1 MNHTANPG
9 ASRKVYEKPSDWTL
23 MSPIFSS
30 HIKRIG
36 VLRTFAGGLPMYT
49 CIPALVVLHLT
60 SVVLAYQWLI
70 TPLLKTPKVRWRD
83 YVIIDRHRIE
93 GMNFF
98 DKFNCM
104 FCGYA
109 NGLTTM
115 ANVEI
120 DHFSKVNLS
129 ELSWWR
135 KALASLLIIP
145 FLPLVIF
152 FELNFQIIYN
162 VLVATPLGMHRISM
176 DAAQRILSAEKYA
189 NQYPLFAR
197 VPTYM
202 AKSVVFRFAMGL
214 EQIESSWCPLKHLE
228 RREGVVY
235 PSHHDKFFGP
245 GQLEEMREVLSTRGT
260 VSDRLPKY

>member
-1 MNHTANPG
+1 MNTVAE
-9 ASRKVYEKPSDWTL
+9 RKVYEKPTDWTL

-36 VLRTFAGGLPMYT
+36 ILRTFAGGLPMYT
-49 CIPALVVLHLT
+49 CIPALVILHLT
-60 SVVLAYQWLI
+60 TCVLAYQWLI
-70 TPLLKTPKVRWRD
+70 APLLKTRKVRFRD

-109 NGLTTM
+109 NGLTTL

-120 DHFSKVNLS
+120 DSVSKADLAA
-129 ELSWWR
+129 LPFWR
-135 KALASLLIIP
+135 KALATLLMIP
-145 FLPLVIF
+145 FVPLVIF

-162 VLVATPLGMHRISM
+162 LLVSTPLGMHRISM
-176 DAAQRILSAEKYA
+176 KEANQVLENDGYA
-189 NQYPLFAR
+189 KQYPLLTRIPAL
-197 VPTYM
+197 M
-202 AKSVVFRFAMGL
+202 AKSVLFRFSMGL

-228 RREGVVY
+228 LREGVVY
-235 PSHHDKFFGP
+235 PSHHSKFFGP
-245 GQLEEMREVLSTRGT
+245 HQLEEMRQVLSTRGT

>member
-1 MNHTANPG
+1 MATNTATE
-9 ASRKVYEKPSDWTL
+9 RKVYEKPTDWTL

-36 VLRTFAGGLPMYT
+36 ILRTFAGGLPMYT

-60 SVVLAYQWLI
+60 ACVLAYQWLI
-70 TPLLKTPKVRWRD
+70 TPLMRTKKVRFRD

-109 NGLTTM
+109 NGLTTL

-120 DHFSKVNLS
+120 DNFSKVDLNALP
-129 ELSWWR
+129 LWR
-135 KALASLLIIP
+135 KVLASLLIIP
-145 FLPLVIF
+145 FVPLLAF

-162 VLVATPLGMHRISM
+162 VLVSTPLGMHRISM
-176 DAAQRILSAEKYA
+176 NEA
-189 NQYPLFAR
+189 NQVLEKEQYAKQYPAFAR
-197 VPTYM
+197 IPTLM
-202 AKSVVFRFAMGL
+202 AKSVVFRFSMGL

-235 PSHHDKFFGP
+235 PSHHSRFFGP
-245 GQLEEMREVLSTRGT
+245 HQLEEMRQVLSTKGT
-260 VSDRLPKY
+260 VSNRLPKY